1 MVLFLSIL
9 LSIGMILLSIF
20 YFGVTMLC
28 AMLAIPVV
36 IFLLIIILIYYRIK
50 IQYKKPEVFINLD
63 VSEDNTNQNY
73 GGD

>member
-1 MVLFLSIL
+1 MALFLSIL
-9 LSIGMILLSIF
+9 LYIGMILLSIF

-50 IQYKKPEVFINLD
+50 IQYKKPEVFIKLD

>member
-1 MVLFLSIL
+1 MALFLSIL

-28 AMLAIPVV
+28 ALLLIPVV
-36 IFLLIIILIYYRIK
+36 IFLCIIVLIYYRIK
-50 IQYKKPEVFINLD
+50 IQYKKPEVFINPD